1 MIRHPRVNRRFSAF
15 SSRAAKTH
23 DSFDNFAARLGLA
36 QDNLLSRSGY
46 APGRY
51 ITRNRDELL
60 DMYRTS
66 WIVGRMVEVVA
77 EDMVRSPMD
86 IQGSLDQGDVS
97 ALIRAYRSSGVPG
110 RLADAVKWGRLY
122 GGALAVML
130 IDGQDTA
137 SPLALDAVGRG
148 SFKGLFV
155 LDRHEVAPSIEKIQ
169 ELGPMLGYPAYYT
182 VNSPDADTGLVVHHT
197 RCLRFIGADLPGDAR
212 RANQYWGDSVV
223 DRAYDR
229 ILALDSATHGAA
241 NLLYKSFLRV
251 IGVERYREILAAGGK
266 AEAALHKM
274 FALIRQLQSN
284 EGITL
289 LDKNDTF
296 STHGWTFAGVYD
308 ALQAFAEQIAGA
320 TGIPLVRLLGQ
331 SPKGFS
337 TGESDLRTYYDTV
350 MTQLEDDKRPVDTT
364 LFNVL
369 ARHRFGHG
377 LPEDFSFEY
386 QSLYMPTELEKS
398 QIATADSQN
407 VAGLFGAGITSRAM
421 SLSALKDASRVS
433 GRFGGVTD
441 ADIAAAEKEDAAP
454 PLPEGFTPG
463 PDQPRTEESPAEEEH
478 TPQEISLNGAQVTSM
493 VQIVSQVAAGQLPRE
508 SGVQMLLA
516 AFPVSQEQ
524 AEKIMGEVGKGFA
537 IPAEEAV

>member
-1 MIRHPRVNRRFSAF
+1 MIRYPRAVRRPAAVSG
-15 SSRAAKTH
+15 AAKTR
-23 DSFDNFAARLGLA
+23 DGFDNFSARLGIG
-36 QDNLLSRSGY
+36 QDNLLARSGY
-46 APGRY
+46 TPGKY

-97 ALIRAYRSSGVPG
+97 ALLKVYRSSGVPG
-110 RLADAVKWGRLY
+110 RLTDAVKWGRLY

-130 IDGQDTA
+130 VDGQDMA
-137 SPLALDAVGRG
+137 SPLELDSIGRG

-155 LDRHEVAPSIEKIQ
+155 LDRHEVTPSIDKIQ
-169 ELGPMLGYPAYYT
+169 ELGPMLGFPLFYT
-182 VNSPDADTGLVVHHT
+182 LNSPDTGTGLKVHHT

-212 RANQYWGDSVV
+212 RGNQYWGDSVV

-251 IGVERYREILAAGGK
+251 IGVDRYREILAAGGK

-296 STHGWTFAGVYD
+296 STHGWSFAGVYD

-337 TGESDLRTYYDTV
+337 SGESDLRTYYDTV

-364 LFNVL
+364 LWGVL
-369 ARHRFGHG
+369 ARHHFGHA
-377 LPEDFSFEY
+377 LPEDFGFEY

-398 QIATADSQN
+398 QIATADAQN
-407 VAGLFGAGITSRAM
+407 VAGLYGAGITSRAQ
-421 SLSALKDASRVS
+421 SLAALKDASRVS
-433 GRFGGVTD
+433 GRFGSITD
-441 ADIAAAEKEDAAP
+441 ADISAAEEADAAP
-454 PLPEGFTPG
+454 ALPEGYGINEHNGQPG
-463 PDQPRTEESPAEEEH
+463 EPGRIQ
-478 TPQEISLNGAQVTSM
+478 
-493 VQIVSQVAAGQLPRE
+493 
-508 SGVQMLLA
+508 
-516 AFPVSQEQ
+516 
-524 AEKIMGEVGKGFA
+524 
-537 IPAEEAV
+537 

>member
-1 MIRHPRVNRRFSAF
+1 MIRYPRRPASMPSLTGGVRPGSAYT
-15 SSRAAKTH
+15 RPQARTR
-23 DSFDNFAARLGLA
+23 DGFDNFGARLGLG
-36 QDNLLSRSGY
+36 QDNLLARSGY
-46 APGRY
+46 TPGKY
-51 ITRNRDELL
+51 VTRNRDELL

-77 EDMVRSPMD
+77 EDMVRSPVD

-97 ALIRAYRSSGVPG
+97 ALLKVYRASGVPG
-110 RLADAVKWGRLY
+110 RLTDAIKWGRLY

-130 IDGQDTA
+130 IDGQDMA
-137 SPLALDAVGRG
+137 SPLEPDSIGKG
-148 SFKGLFV
+148 SFRGLFV
-155 LDRHEVAPSIEKIQ
+155 LDRHEVAPSVEKIQ
-169 ELGPMLGYPAYYT
+169 ELGPMLGFPQYYT
-182 VNSPDADTGLVVHHT
+182 LHSPDTGTGLVVHHT

-251 IGVERYREILAAGGK
+251 IGVDRYREILAAGGK
-266 AEAALHKM
+266 AEQALHKM

-289 LDKNDTF
+289 LDKNDEF
-296 STHGWTFAGVYD
+296 HTHSWTFAGVYD

-350 MTQLEDDKRPVDTT
+350 LTQLEDDKRPVDTV

-369 ARHRFGHG
+369 ARHHFGHG
-377 LPEDFSFEY
+377 LPEDFGFEY

-398 QIATADSQN
+398 QIATADAQN
-407 VAGLFGAGITSRAM
+407 VAGLYGAGITTRAM

-433 GRFGGVTD
+433 GRFGGITD
-441 ADIAAAEKEDAAP
+441 ADIAAAEEADAAP
-454 PLPEGFTPG
+454 ALPEGMG
-463 PDQPRTEESPAEEEH
+463 
-478 TPQEISLNGAQVTSM
+478 SL
-493 VQIVSQVAAGQLPRE
+493 LP
-508 SGVQMLLA
+508 
-516 AFPVSQEQ
+516 
-524 AEKIMGEVGKGFA
+524 
-537 IPAEEAV
+537 